1 MSTHDRMTGM
11 ALDAAERSAIRH
23 YLDML
28 KKATVEPTVEIDEG
42 HMHRG
47 TDGRIVIPVTL
58 DTEAPSLSLGMLMA
72 EKSEA
77 LYRHTGCRL
86 VIEQRPLR
94 DPSGRRYFW
103 DGQWTSVE

>member
-1 MSTHDRMTGM
+1 MATHEWMTGM
-11 ALDAAERSAIRH
+11 ALDAAERSAIRR
-23 YLDML
+23 YLDTL
-28 KKATVEPTVEIDEG
+28 KRARLEPTAAIEEG
-42 HMHRG
+42 SIHRG
-47 TDGRIVIPVTL
+47 ADGRIVIPVTL
-58 DTEAPSLSLGMLMA
+58 DAEDPSLSLGMLMA

-103 DGQWTSVE
+103 DGQWMSVG